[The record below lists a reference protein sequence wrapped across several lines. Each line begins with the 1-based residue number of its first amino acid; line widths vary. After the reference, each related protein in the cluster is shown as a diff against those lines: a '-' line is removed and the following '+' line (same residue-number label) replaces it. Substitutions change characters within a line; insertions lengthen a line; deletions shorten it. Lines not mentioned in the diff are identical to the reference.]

1 MGISIGDKRVAY
13 TDSEKVIK
21 DLDKQ
26 AKKEGR
32 SRNNLLKKVVKE
44 YLKR

>member
-1 MGISIGDKRVAY
+1 MGMSIGDKRVAY
-13 TDSEKVIK
+13 IDSEKVIK
-21 DLDKQ
+21 DLDKR